1 MKDAELGL
9 AQQVIDSLVGEFDPQ
24 ELTSEYRQ
32 NLRQMLEAKLE
43 GQEIAQ
49 PEPVAEE
56 TPVVDLM
63 EALRRSVEEVTGVEA
78 RGRREPPR
86 KAGSRK
92 RVASK
97 SA

>member
-1 MKDAELGL
+1 
-9 AQQVIDSLVGEFDPQ
+9 VIDSLAGDFEPE

-32 NLRQMLEAKLE
+32 NLKQMLEAKLE
-43 GQEIAQ
+43 GQELAR

-63 EALRRSVEEVTGVEA
+63 EALRRSVEEVKETKPA
-78 RGRREPPR
+78 RKKAAR
-86 KAGSRK
+86 KPAARK
-92 RVASK
+92 KVAK